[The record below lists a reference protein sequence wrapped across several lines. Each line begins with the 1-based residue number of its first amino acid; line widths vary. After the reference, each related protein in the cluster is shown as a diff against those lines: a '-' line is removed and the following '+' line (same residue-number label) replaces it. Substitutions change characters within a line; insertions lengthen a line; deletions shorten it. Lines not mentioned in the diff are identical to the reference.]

1 MRKAYRTGMTT
12 TAAAAKIEVGFSFA
26 VYGNNYTD

>member
-1 MRKAYRTGMTT
+1 MRKADWMGMTM
-12 TAAAAKIEVGFSFA
+12 TAAAAKIEEGFSFA